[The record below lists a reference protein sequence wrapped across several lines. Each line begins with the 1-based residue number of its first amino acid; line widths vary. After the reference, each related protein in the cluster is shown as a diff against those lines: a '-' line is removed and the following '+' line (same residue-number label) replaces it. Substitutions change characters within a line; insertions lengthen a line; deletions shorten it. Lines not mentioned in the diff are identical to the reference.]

1 MLQRKIEKQIWNWL
15 ENDRKALLIEG
26 ARQVGK
32 TSVIRKVLDD
42 AKRKYVEFNLID
54 QPEIVGL
61 FKNIE
66 NADDLIANLSLL
78 TDKKL
83 IKGETVL
90 FFDEIQEYKEIVT
103 KIKFLVD
110 EGAFRYIFSG
120 SLLGIELKNIKSAP
134 VGYMRTLTMYPM
146 DFEEFLQ
153 LYNFTDELKEVL
165 RKSFEQRTPIND
177 ALHEKLMQIFRMYL
191 IVGGMPAA
199 VKKFRETKDLEDVF
213 AEHEDIITQY
223 KKDFTKYET
232 EEKRLYLT
240 RIYDLIPAELN
251 AKNKRFNFSD
261 LQKGLRFERS
271 EDDFIWL
278 EKAGVAMSAYNTSE
292 PIVPLQLNEK
302 SSLFKFFLS
311 DVGLLTSMYGKAT
324 KLKILNNEEDIN
336 CGAIYENVAAQE
348 LLAHKYKLFYY
359 NTKSQGEVDLM
370 IEYQGDVLPIEI
382 KSGKTYQRHSA
393 LNNLLKIENYKIDQA
408 FVFNNYNVEVKEKIV
423 YYPIYMLMFINEN
436 EMLQMPKVEIKGF

>member
-32 TSVIRKVLDD
+32 TSVIRKVLED

-165 RKSFEQRTPIND
+165 RKSFEQRIPIND

-408 FVFNNYNVEVKEKIV
+408 FVFNNYNVEVKDKIV

>member
-153 LYNFTDELKEVL
+153 LYNFTDELKETL

-199 VKKFRETKDLEDVF
+199 VKKFRETKDLEDVV

-232 EEKRLYLT
+232 QEKRLYLT

-251 AKNKRFNFSD
+251 AKNKRFNFAD

-311 DVGLLTSMYGKAT
+311 DVGLLTTMYGKAT

-370 IEYQGDVLPIEI
+370 IEYQGNVLPIEI

-393 LNNLLKIENYKIDQA
+393 LNNLLKIENYTINQA
-408 FVFNNYNVEVKEKIV
+408 FVFNNYNVEVKNKII

>member
-42 AKRKYVEFNLID
+42 AKRRYVEFNLID

-153 LYNFTDELKEVL
+153 LYNFTDELKETL

-199 VKKFRETKDLEDVF
+199 VKKFRETKDLEDVV

-311 DVGLLTSMYGKAT
+311 DVGLLTTMYGKAT

-359 NTKSQGEVDLM
+359 NTKSQGEVDLI
-370 IEYQGDVLPIEI
+370 IEYQGNVLPIEI

-393 LNNLLKIENYKIDQA
+393 LNNLLKIENYTINQA
-408 FVFNNYNVEVKEKIV
+408 FVFNNYNVEVKDKII

>member
-1 MLQRKIEKQIWNWL
+1 MLQRKIEKQLWNWL
-15 ENDRKALLIEG
+15 KNDNKALLIEG

-32 TSVIRKVLDD
+32 TSVIRKVLED
-42 AKRKYVEFNLID
+42 AKQYYVEFNLID

-66 NADDLIANLSLL
+66 NSDDLIVNLSLL
-78 TDKKL
+78 TNKKL

-110 EGAFRYIFSG
+110 EGDFRYIFSG

-134 VGYMRTLTMYPM
+134 VGYLRTLTMYPM

-153 LYNFTDELKEVL
+153 LYNFTDELKETL
-165 RKSFEQRTPIND
+165 CKAFKTRTPINET
-177 ALHEKLMQIFRMYL
+177 LHEKLMQIFRMYL

-199 VKKFRETKDLEDVF
+199 VKKFRDTKDLEDVV
-213 AEHEDIITQY
+213 AEHEDIIMQY
-223 KKDFTKYET
+223 KKDFTKYEA

-251 AKNKRFNFSD
+251 TKNKRFNFAD

-292 PIVPLQLNEK
+292 PLVPLKLNEK

-311 DVGLLTSMYGKAT
+311 DVGMLTTLYGKAT

-348 LLAHKYKLFYY
+348 LLAHRYSLFYY
-359 NTKSQGEVDLM
+359 NTKKQGEVDLM
-370 IEYQGDVLPIEI
+370 IEYEGEVLPIEI
-382 KSGKTYQRHSA
+382 KSGKIYQRHSA
-393 LNNLLKIENYKIDQA
+393 LNNLMEIENYAIKQA
-408 FVFNNYNVEVKEKIV
+408 FVFSNYNIEVKGKIV
-423 YYPIYMLMFINEN
+423 YYPIYMLMFLNEN
-436 EMLQMPKVEIKGF
+436 ELTQMPKVEIEGF

>member
-32 TSVIRKVLDD
+32 TSVIRKVLED

-336 CGAIYENVAAQE
+336 CGAIYENVASQE

-393 LNNLLKIENYKIDQA
+393 LNNLLKIENYKIDQV
-408 FVFNNYNVEVKEKIV
+408 FVFNNYNVEVKDKIV

>member
-42 AKRKYVEFNLID
+42 AKRRYVEFNLID

-153 LYNFTDELKEVL
+153 LYNFTDELEETL

-199 VKKFRETKDLEDVF
+199 VKKFRETKDLEDVV
-213 AEHEDIITQY
+213 AEHKDIITQY

-232 EEKRLYLT
+232 QEKRLYLT

-271 EDDFIWL
+271 EEDFIWL

-311 DVGLLTSMYGKAT
+311 DVGLLTTMYGKAT

-370 IEYQGDVLPIEI
+370 IEYNGDVLPIEI

-393 LNNLLKIENYKIDQA
+393 LNNLLKIENYTINQA
-408 FVFNNYNVEVKEKIV
+408 FVFNNYNVEVKDKII

>member
-54 QPEIVGL
+54 QSEIVGL

-153 LYNFTDELKEVL
+153 LYNFTDELKETL

-199 VKKFRETKDLEDVF
+199 VKKFRETKDLEDVV

-223 KKDFTKYET
+223 RKDFTKYET

-311 DVGLLTSMYGKAT
+311 DVGLLTTMYGKAT

-393 LNNLLKIENYKIDQA
+393 LNNLLKIENYTINQA
-408 FVFNNYNVEVKEKIV
+408 FVFNNYNVEVKNKIV

>member
-32 TSVIRKVLDD
+32 TSVIRKVLED

-165 RKSFEQRTPIND
+165 RKSFEQRIPIND

-324 KLKILNNEEDIN
+324 KLKLLNNEEDIN

-408 FVFNNYNVEVKEKIV
+408 FVFNNYNVEVKDKIV

>member
-1 MLQRKIEKQIWNWL
+1 MLQRKIEKQIRNWL
-15 ENDRKALLIEG
+15 DNDKKALLIEG

-32 TSVIRKVLDD
+32 TSVIRKVLED
-42 AKRKYVEFNLID
+42 AKQYYVEFNLIE

-134 VGYMRTLTMYPM
+134 VGYLRTLTMYPM

-153 LYNFTDELKEVL
+153 LYNFTNELKTTL
-165 RKSFEQRTPIND
+165 RKAFEERTPINA

-199 VKKFRETKDLEDVF
+199 VKKFRETKDLEEVV
-213 AEHEDIITQY
+213 AEHEDIFTQY
-223 KKDFTKYET
+223 KKDFTKYEAD
-232 EEKRLYLT
+232 EKRLYLT

-261 LQKGLRFERS
+261 LQKGLRYERT
-271 EDDFIWL
+271 EDDFVWL
-278 EKAGVAMSAYNTSE
+278 EKAGVALPAYNTSE
-292 PIVPLQLNEK
+292 PIVPLKLNEK
-302 SSLFKFFLS
+302 SSLFKLFLS
-311 DVGLLTSMYGKAT
+311 DVGMLTTMYGKAT

-336 CGAIYENVAAQE
+336 YGAIYENVAAEE
-348 LLAHKYKLFYY
+348 LLAHRYTLFYY
-359 NTKSQGEVDLM
+359 NTKKQGEVDLM
-370 IEYQGDVLPIEI
+370 IEYNGEVLPIEI

-393 LNNLLKIENYKIDQA
+393 LNNLLELENYTIKQA
-408 FVFNNYNVEVKEKIV
+408 FVFSNYNIEVKGKIV
-423 YYPIYMLMFINEN
+423 YYPVYMLMFLNEN
-436 EMLQMPKVEIKGF
+436 ETLQMPKVEIEGF

>member
-32 TSVIRKVLDD
+32 TSVIRKVLED

-165 RKSFEQRTPIND
+165 RKSFEQRIPIND

-199 VKKFRETKDLEDVF
+199 VKKFRETKDLEDVL

-408 FVFNNYNVEVKEKIV
+408 FVFNNYNVEVKDKIV
-423 YYPIYMLMFINEN
+423 YYPIYMLMFIIEN

>member
-32 TSVIRKVLDD
+32 TSIIRKVLDD
-42 AKRKYVEFNLID
+42 ANRKYVEFNLID
-54 QPEIVGL
+54 QPEIIGL

-83 IKGETVL
+83 VKGETVL

-153 LYNFTDELKEVL
+153 LYNFTDELKVTL

-199 VKKFRETKDLEDVF
+199 VKKFRETKDLEDVV

-251 AKNKRFNFSD
+251 AKNKRFNFAD

-311 DVGLLTSMYGKAT
+311 DIGLLTTMYGKAT

-393 LNNLLKIENYKIDQA
+393 LNNLLKIENYTINQA
-408 FVFNNYNVEVKEKIV
+408 FVFNNYNVEVKNKIV

>member
-382 KSGKTYQRHSA
+382 KSGNTYQRHSA

>member
-32 TSVIRKVLDD
+32 TSVIRKVLED

-165 RKSFEQRTPIND
+165 RKSFEQRIPIND

-223 KKDFTKYET
+223 KKDFTKYEA

-324 KLKILNNEEDIN
+324 KLKLLNNEEDIN

-408 FVFNNYNVEVKEKIV
+408 FVFNNYNVELKDKIV

-436 EMLQMPKVEIKGF
+436 EMLQLPKVEIKGF

>member
-32 TSVIRKVLDD
+32 TSVIRKVLED

-165 RKSFEQRTPIND
+165 RKSFEQRIPIND

-223 KKDFTKYET
+223 KKDFTKYEA

-324 KLKILNNEEDIN
+324 KLKLLNNEEDIN

-408 FVFNNYNVEVKEKIV
+408 FVFNNYNVEVKDKIV

-436 EMLQMPKVEIKGF
+436 EMLQMPKVEIKDF

>member
-90 FFDEIQEYKEIVT
+90 FFDQIQEYKEIVT

-146 DFEEFLQ
+146 DFEEFLH
-153 LYNFTDELKEVL
+153 LYNFTDELKDVL
-165 RKSFEQRTPIND
+165 RKSFEQRIPIND

-223 KKDFTKYET
+223 KKDFTKYEA

-302 SSLFKFFLS
+302 GSLFKFFLS
-311 DVGLLTSMYGKAT
+311 DVGLLTT
-324 KLKILNNEEDIN
+324 
-336 CGAIYENVAAQE
+336 
-348 LLAHKYKLFYY
+348 
-359 NTKSQGEVDLM
+359 
-370 IEYQGDVLPIEI
+370 
-382 KSGKTYQRHSA
+382 R
-393 LNNLLKIENYKIDQA
+393 
-408 FVFNNYNVEVKEKIV
+408 
-423 YYPIYMLMFINEN
+423 
-436 EMLQMPKVEIKGF
+436 

>member
-66 NADDLIANLSLL
+66 NADDLIANLSLF
-78 TDKKL
+78 TDQKL

-165 RKSFEQRTPIND
+165 RKSFEQRIPIND

-324 KLKILNNEEDIN
+324 KLKLLNNEEDIN
-336 CGAIYENVAAQE
+336 CGAIYENVASQE

-408 FVFNNYNVEVKEKIV
+408 FVFNNYNVEVKDKIV

>member
-1 MLQRKIEKQIWNWL
+1 M
-15 ENDRKALLIEG
+15 
-26 ARQVGK
+26 
-32 TSVIRKVLDD
+32 
-42 AKRKYVEFNLID
+42 
-54 QPEIVGL
+54 
-61 FKNIE
+61 
-66 NADDLIANLSLL
+66 
-78 TDKKL
+78 
-83 IKGETVL
+83 
-90 FFDEIQEYKEIVT
+90 
-103 KIKFLVD
+103 VD

-165 RKSFEQRTPIND
+165 RKSFEQRIPIND

-408 FVFNNYNVEVKEKIV
+408 FVFNNYNVEVKDKIV